1 MCAHPRGARL
11 RQARVVA
18 HDPHKDADAASRRA
32 VLLTSTL
39 CGCARALQ
47 DYWAPTLSVLDFG
60 RRLAGG
66 ALRAVTEARYIRS
79 KLPAHR
85 DRRRL
90 PGL

>member
-1 MCAHPRGARL
+1 MQP
-11 RQARVVA
+11 
-18 HDPHKDADAASRRA
+18 SRSA

-47 DYWAPTLSVLDFG
+47 DYWAHTLSVLDFG
-60 RRLAGG
+60 RRWLVGG
-66 ALRAVTEARYIRS
+66 ALRAVMEARYIRS

-90 PGL
+90 PGW